1 MGGRLDD
8 VSVRWN
14 VYRNSSRGMIAGVC
28 AGLSDKLGLKT
39 WWIRAAFVVFAVVE
53 HAIPAAIIYL
63 LLALIMRP
71 RTEPIGYVMPDA
83 MPNGGQGPYAYTPNR
98 AYNGPL
104 PPAGSRLTE
113 LKTRFTALDARLNRI
128 EAIVT
133 SEELSLRRKFRDLGA

>member
-1 MGGRLDD
+1 MRGRLDD

-28 AGLSDKLGLKT
+28 AGLSDKLGVKT
-39 WWIRAAFVVFAVVE
+39 GWIRAAFVVFAVVE
-53 HAIPAAIIYL
+53 HAIPAVIIYL

-71 RTEPIGYVMPDA
+71 RGEPIGYVTPDA
-83 MPNGGQGPYAYTPNR
+83 MPNGGQGPYAWPANG
-98 AYNGPL
+98 AYAGPF
-104 PPAGSRLTE
+104 PPAGTRLTE

-133 SEELSLRRKFRDLGA
+133 SEDLSLRRKFRDLGA

>member
-1 MGGRLDD
+1 MRNRLDD

-14 VYRNSSRGMIAGVC
+14 VYRNSSRGKIAGVC
-28 AGLSDKLGLKT
+28 AGLSDKLGVKA
-39 WWIRAAFVVFAVVE
+39 WWIRAAFIVFAVVE
-53 HAIPAAIIYL
+53 HAIPAVLVYL

-71 RTEPIGYVMPDA
+71 RSEPIGYVMPEA
-83 MPNGGQGPYAYTPNR
+83 MPNTGPEPYAWTPHSP
-98 AYNGPL
+98 YSGPL
-104 PPAGSRLTE
+104 PPVGSRLTE